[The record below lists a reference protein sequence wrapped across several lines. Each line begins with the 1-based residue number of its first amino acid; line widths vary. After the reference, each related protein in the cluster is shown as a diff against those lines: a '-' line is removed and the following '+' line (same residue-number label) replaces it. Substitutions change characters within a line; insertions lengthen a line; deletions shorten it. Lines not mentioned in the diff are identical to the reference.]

1 MHTEGFL
8 FVCFEYKTIQS
19 GLRAAGFFCFSFFFF
34 WLVLFGGVRYTYI
47 DRTYKDSRLVL
58 GFLLVLRLIKLAK
71 FS

>member
-34 WLVLFGGVRYTYI
+34 GWFYLGGLDIHTLI
-47 DRTYKDSRLVL
+47 E
-58 GFLLVLRLIKLAK
+58 LLKIPGLSWD
-71 FS
+71 FY